1 MNVRFSN
8 VNGPESGHG
17 KQGAPMLGKAK
28 GSVSLMPE
36 DIGTQIRAARLAR
49 GHSLRRLA
57 SELGVSASLLSQVEN
72 GKVQPS
78 VATLYSLVNALG
90 LSLDQVL
97 RGNEPGEQG
106 AAVAGPPPLPVPD
119 VEGTPPLPAGGVVQR
134 ASDNPTLDMDNG
146 VRWERLSGSST
157 TGPEILLVT
166 YRAGASSSIDGRLMR
181 HSGHEYAY
189 LLEGQLTLQ
198 VGFDLFNLESGDS
211 FNFDSTRPHMYI
223 NRSDAPARGIWFT
236 NGRQDDDLPEA
247 IFGEG
252 GTHGAPWTDR
262 RLGGPQTG
270 AQGA

>member
-1 MNVRFSN
+1 
-8 VNGPESGHG
+8 
-17 KQGAPMLGKAK
+17 MLGKAK

-36 DIGTQIRAARLAR
+36 DIGTQIRTARLAR

-78 VATLYSLVNALG
+78 VATLYALVNALG

-97 RGNEPGEQG
+97 RGEPDIQEPDAAPTPRPAGG
-106 AAVAGPPPLPVPD
+106 ADKDPSAV
-119 VEGTPPLPAGGVVQR
+119 TGGVVQR
-134 ASDNPTLDMDNG
+134 ARENPTLDMENG

-189 LLEGQLTLQ
+189 LLEGRLTLQ
-198 VGFDLFNLESGDS
+198 VGFDVFELEAGDS

-223 NRSDAPARGIWFT
+223 NRSDSPARGIWFT
-236 NGRQDDDLPEA
+236 DGRQNDLPEA
-247 IFGEG
+247 IFGDG
-252 GTHGAPWTDR
+252 GTQGVPWHGP
-262 RLGGPQTG
+262 RLDGPQSG
-270 AQGA
+270 QGA

>member
-1 MNVRFSN
+1 M
-8 VNGPESGHG
+8 
-17 KQGAPMLGKAK
+17 
-28 GSVSLMPE
+28 
-36 DIGTQIRAARLAR
+36 AR

-97 RGNEPGEQG
+97 RGNETDIQD
-106 AAVAGPPPLPVPD
+106 ADVAVPV
-119 VEGTPPLPAGGVVQR
+119 LPAPDAEGSSTLPTSGGVVQR
-134 ASDNPTLDMDNG
+134 SRENPTLDMDNG

-166 YRAGASSSIDGRLMR
+166 YQAGASSSIDGRLMR

-189 LLEGQLTLQ
+189 LLEGRLTLQ
-198 VGFDLFNLESGDS
+198 VGFDLFDLEAGDS

-223 NRSDAPARGIWFT
+223 NRSDSPARGIWFT
-236 NGRQDDDLPEA
+236 NGRQNDLPEA

-252 GTHGAPWTDR
+252 GAQGAPWHDHR
-262 RLGGPQTG
+262 PGGQQAGT
-270 AQGA
+270 QGV

>member
-1 MNVRFSN
+1 
-8 VNGPESGHG
+8 
-17 KQGAPMLGKAK
+17 MLDKAK

-36 DIGTQIRAARLAR
+36 DIGTQIRTARLAR

-97 RGNEPGEQG
+97 RGSESEAGDLT
-106 AAVAGPPPLPVPD
+106 AVAPTPKPD
-119 VEGTPPLPAGGVVQR
+119 ANNLLLALSAGIVQR
-134 ASDNPTLDMDNG
+134 SSENPTLDMDNG

-189 LLEGQLTLQ
+189 LLEGRLTLQ
-198 VGFDLFNLESGDS
+198 VGFDLFELEAGDS

-223 NRSDAPARGIWFT
+223 NRSDSPARGIWFT
-236 NGRQDDDLPEA
+236 NGRQNDLPEA
-247 IFGEG
+247 IFNEG
-252 GTHGAPWTDR
+252 GTHGVPWNDP
-262 RLGGPQTG
+262 RLGSPQADTSG
-270 AQGA
+270 A

>member
-1 MNVRFSN
+1 
-8 VNGPESGHG
+8 
-17 KQGAPMLGKAK
+17 MLGKAK

-36 DIGTQIRAARLAR
+36 DIGTQIRTARLAR

-97 RGNEPGEQG
+97 RGEPDNQERD
-106 AAVAGPPPLPVPD
+106 AAPTPVPTGGAD
-119 VEGTPPLPAGGVVQR
+119 KDPSALTGGVVQR
-134 ASDNPTLDMDNG
+134 GRENPTLDMENG

-189 LLEGQLTLQ
+189 LLEGRLTLQ
-198 VGFDLFNLESGDS
+198 VGFDVFELEAGDS

-223 NRSDAPARGIWFT
+223 NRSDSPARGIWFT
-236 NGRQDDDLPEA
+236 DGRQNDLPEA
-247 IFGEG
+247 IFGDG
-252 GTHGAPWTDR
+252 GTQGVPWHDP
-262 RLGGPQTG
+262 RLGGT
-270 AQGA
+270 QGGNQGT